1 VNLLQ
6 LNRNIR
12 SIKRYRQ
19 IVRVLF
25 KYGFDN
31 LLSYLNLTEFVAR
44 WRRLFRRESSVF
56 VELTQPQRMR
66 LVLEEL
72 GPTFIKFGQF
82 LSTRS
87 DLLPPNYLEEF
98 AKLQDN
104 VPPFSYAEVSAEL
117 QQEFGMNIAALF
129 SSFTVEPIAAASIAQ
144 VHRAV
149 LLSGEEVVVKIRRPG
164 IVEQIDTDIE
174 ALMLLAMMAEKHLPD
189 SEIYDPVGQ
198 VRELARTLRREMDLS
213 LEGRTIERFEANFAG
228 DTTVYFPKVY
238 WQFTSKAV
246 LTMEL
251 IKGLKVSDIE
261 KLTEAGFDLK
271 LIAKRGAD
279 AFVKMVLQ
287 HGFFHGDLHPGNIL
301 ILPDNVICMLDFG
314 MTGRIDPFL
323 KRYLTDI
330 LLAILKRDAE
340 EVISLLIYSGDI
352 TDSVNVRA
360 LRRDISE
367 FIDTYYELSLQEL
380 QIGQLLVDFT
390 DIITSYRIKFHPDL
404 LLLAKT
410 FMTMESMGRRLDP
423 EFDMIVHLR
432 PMMEKEIKQRLSP
445 KNAAKELY
453 GNINS
458 YVNLVRSLPKDIKE
472 ILNRINRD
480 KFKIDLEHRGLDR
493 FTRDMDR
500 SINRLSSSLIIA
512 ALIVGSSIV
521 MQTGKGPLLM
531 GFPLFAFMGYSIAG
545 VISLVWLIAIIRSG
559 RL

>member
-31 LLSYLNLTEFVAR
+31 LLAYLNLTEFITR
-44 WRRLFRRESSVF
+44 WRRLVRRERSVF
-56 VELTQPQRMR
+56 VELSQAERMR

-87 DLLPPNYLEEF
+87 DILPLNYVNEF

-104 VPPFSYAEVSAEL
+104 VPPFSFAEVATEL
-117 QQEFGMNIAALF
+117 KREFGKDISELF
-129 SSFTVEPIAAASIAQ
+129 SSFTCEPLAAASIAQ

-149 LLSGEEVVVKIRRPG
+149 LLTGEEVVVKVRRPG
-164 IVEQIDTDIE
+164 IVDLIETDIE
-174 ALMLLAMMAEKHLPD
+174 ALMLLSMMAEKHLPN

-198 VRELARTLRREMDLS
+198 VRELARTIRRELDLS
-213 LEGRTIERFEANFAG
+213 LEGSTIERFAANFAG
-228 DTTVYFPKVY
+228 DSTVYFPKVH
-238 WQFTSKAV
+238 WQFTSKAA

-251 IKGLKVSDIE
+251 IEGLKVSDTDSLIA
-261 KLTEAGFDLK
+261 AGYDLK

-279 AFVKMVLQ
+279 AFVRMVLQ

-301 ILPDNVICMLDFG
+301 ILPGNIICMLDFG

-352 TDSVNVRA
+352 TDSVNIRA

-367 FIDTYYELSLQEL
+367 FIDTYYEMSLQEL
-380 QIGQLLVDFT
+380 QVGQLLVDFT
-390 DIITSYRIKFHPDL
+390 DIITSYKIKFHPDL

-410 FMTMESMGRRLDP
+410 FMTMESMGRQLDP
-423 EFDMIVHLR
+423 DFDMTTHLR
-432 PMMEKEIKQRLSP
+432 PMMEKEIRERLSP
-445 KNAAKELY
+445 GNAFKELFS
-453 GNINS
+453 NINS
-458 YVNLVRSLPKDIKE
+458 YANLVRSLPKDIKE

-493 FTRDMDR
+493 FTKDMDK

-512 ALIVGSSIV
+512 ALIVGSSIA
-521 MQTGKGPLLM
+521 MQIDKGPQLL
-531 GFPLFAFMGYSIAG
+531 GLPLFAFLGYSIAG
-545 VISLVWLIAIIRSG
+545 VISLVWLIAIVRSG

>member
-1 VNLLQ
+1 
-6 LNRNIR
+6 
-12 SIKRYRQ
+12 
-19 IVRVLF
+19 
-25 KYGFDN
+25 
-31 LLSYLNLTEFVAR
+31 
-44 WRRLFRRESSVF
+44 
-56 VELTQPQRMR
+56 M
-66 LVLEEL
+66 
-72 GPTFIKFGQF
+72 
-82 LSTRS
+82 
-87 DLLPPNYLEEF
+87 
-98 AKLQDN
+98 
-104 VPPFSYAEVSAEL
+104 
-117 QQEFGMNIAALF
+117 
-129 SSFTVEPIAAASIAQ
+129 AAASIAQ

-149 LLSGEEVVVKIRRPG
+149 LLTGEEVVVKVRRPG
-164 IVEQIDTDIE
+164 IVDLIETDIE
-174 ALMLLAMMAEKHLPD
+174 ALMLLAMMAEKHLPNSD
-189 SEIYDPVGQ
+189 IYDPVGQ
-198 VRELARTLRREMDLS
+198 VRELARTIRRELDLS
-213 LEGRTIERFEANFAG
+213 LEGRTIERFAANFAG
-228 DTTVYFPKVY
+228 DSTVYFPKVY
-238 WQFTSKAV
+238 WQFTTKAA

-251 IKGLKVSDIE
+251 IEGLKVSDVE
-261 KLTEAGFDLK
+261 SLAAAGYDLK

-301 ILPDNVICMLDFG
+301 ILPDNVICMFDFG

-352 TDSVNVRA
+352 TDSINIRA

-367 FIDTYYELSLQEL
+367 FIDTYYEMSLQEL

-390 DIITSYRIKFHPDL
+390 EIITSYRIKFHPDL

-410 FMTMESMGRRLDP
+410 FMSMESMGRRLDP
-423 EFDMIVHLR
+423 DFDMTRHLR
-432 PMMEKEIKQRLSP
+432 PMMEKEIRDRLSP
-445 KNAAKELY
+445 GNAVKELF
-453 GNINS
+453 GNVNS

-493 FTRDMDR
+493 FTKDMDK

-521 MQTGKGPLLM
+521 MQTGKGPLLL

-545 VISLVWLIAIIRSG
+545 LISLVWLIAIIRSG

>member
-1 VNLLQ
+1 MNLLQ

-31 LLSYLNLTEFVAR
+31 LLAYLNLTEFVAR
-44 WRRLFRRESSVF
+44 WRRMFRREGSVF
-56 VELTQPQRMR
+56 VELTQAERMR

-87 DLLPPNYLEEF
+87 DLLPSHYVEEF

-104 VPPFSYAEVSAEL
+104 VPPFSFAEVCSEL
-117 QQEFGMNIAALF
+117 KREFGQEITTLF
-129 SSFTVEPIAAASIAQ
+129 SSFTREPIAAASIAQ

-149 LLSGEEVVVKIRRPG
+149 LLTGEEVVVKVRRPG
-164 IVEQIDTDIE
+164 IVEQIETDVE

-213 LEGRTIERFEANFAG
+213 LEGRTIERFEANFSG
-228 DTTVYFPKVY
+228 DDTVYFPKVY
-238 WQFTSKAV
+238 WQFTSKAA

-251 IKGLKVSDIE
+251 IEGMKVSDIE
-261 KLTEAGFDLK
+261 GLTAAGLDLK
-271 LIAKRGAD
+271 LIATRGAD

-301 ILPDNVICMLDFG
+301 ILPGNVIGMLDFG

-390 DIITSYRIKFHPDL
+390 EIITSYRIKFHPDL

-410 FMTMESMGRRLDP
+410 FMTLESMGRRLDP
-423 EFDMIVHLR
+423 DFDMMFHLR
-432 PMMEKEIKQRLSP
+432 PMMEQEIRKRLSP
-445 KNAAKELY
+445 RNAVKELY
-453 GNINS
+453 GNLNS

-472 ILNRINRD
+472 ILNRVNRD

-493 FTRDMDR
+493 FTRDMDK

-521 MQTGKGPLLM
+521 MQTGKGPLLL

>member
-1 VNLLQ
+1 MNLLQ

-31 LLSYLNLTEFVAR
+31 LLAYLNLTEFITR
-44 WRRLFRRESSVF
+44 WRRLVRRERSVF
-56 VELTQPQRMR
+56 VELTQAERMR

-72 GPTFIKFGQF
+72 GPTFIKLGQF

-87 DLLPPNYLEEF
+87 DILPPNYVNEF

-104 VPPFSYAEVSAEL
+104 VPPFSFAEVATEL
-117 QQEFGMNIAALF
+117 QREFGKDISELF
-129 SSFTVEPIAAASIAQ
+129 SSFTCEPLAAASIAQ

-149 LLSGEEVVVKIRRPG
+149 LLTGEEVVVKVRRPG
-164 IVEQIDTDIE
+164 IVDLIETDIE
-174 ALMLLAMMAEKHLPD
+174 ALMLLSMMAEKHLPNSD
-189 SEIYDPVGQ
+189 IYDPVGQ
-198 VRELARTLRREMDLS
+198 VRELARTIRRELDLS
-213 LEGRTIERFEANFAG
+213 LEGRTIERFATNFAG
-228 DTTVYFPKVY
+228 DSTVYFPKVH
-238 WQFTSKAV
+238 WQFTSKAA

-251 IKGLKVSDIE
+251 IEGLKVSDTDS
-261 KLTEAGFDLK
+261 LTAAGFDLK

-287 HGFFHGDLHPGNIL
+287 HGFFHGDLHPGNVL
-301 ILPDNVICMLDFG
+301 ILPGNIICMLDFG

-352 TDSVNVRA
+352 TDSVNIRA

-367 FIDTYYELSLQEL
+367 FIDTYYEMSLQEL
-380 QIGQLLVDFT
+380 QVGQLLVDFT
-390 DIITSYRIKFHPDL
+390 DIITSYKIKFHPDL

-410 FMTMESMGRRLDP
+410 FMTMESMGRQLDP
-423 EFDMIVHLR
+423 DFDMTTHLM
-432 PMMEKEIKQRLSP
+432 PMMEKEIRERLSP
-445 KNAAKELY
+445 GNAFKEIF
-453 GNINS
+453 GNLNS
-458 YVNLVRSLPKDIKE
+458 YVNLARSLPKDIKE

-493 FTRDMDR
+493 FTKDMDK

-512 ALIVGSSIV
+512 ALIVGSSIA
-521 MQTGKGPLLM
+521 MQIDKGPELL
-531 GFPLFAFMGYSIAG
+531 GLPLFALLGYSIAG
-545 VISLVWLIAIIRSG
+545 LISLVWLIAIIRSG

>member
-31 LLSYLNLTEFVAR
+31 LLAYLNLTEFITR
-44 WRRLFRRESSVF
+44 WRRLFRHERSAF
-56 VELTQPQRMR
+56 VELTQAERMR

-72 GPTFIKFGQF
+72 GPTFIKLGQF

-87 DLLPPNYLEEF
+87 DILPSNYVNEF

-104 VPPFSYAEVSAEL
+104 VPPFSFTEVAFEL
-117 QQEFGMNIAALF
+117 EREFGKDISELF
-129 SSFTVEPIAAASIAQ
+129 SSFTREPLAAASIAQ

-149 LLSGEEVVVKIRRPG
+149 LITGEEVVVKVRRPG
-164 IVEQIDTDIE
+164 IVDLIETDIE
-174 ALMLLAMMAEKHLPD
+174 ALMLLSMMAEKHLPN

-198 VRELARTLRREMDLS
+198 VRELARTIRRELDLS
-213 LEGRTIERFEANFAG
+213 LEGRTIERFAANFEG
-228 DTTVYFPKVY
+228 DDTVYFPKVH
-238 WQFTSKAV
+238 WQFTSKAA

-251 IKGLKVSDIE
+251 IEGLKVSDTDN
-261 KLTEAGFDLK
+261 LTAAGFDLK

-301 ILPDNVICMLDFG
+301 ILPGNIICMLDFG

-352 TDSVNVRA
+352 TDSVNIRS

-367 FIDTYYELSLQEL
+367 FIDIYYEMSLQEL
-380 QIGQLLVDFT
+380 QVGQLLVDFT
-390 DIITSYRIKFHPDL
+390 DIITSYKIKFHPDL

-410 FMTMESMGRRLDP
+410 FMTMESIGRKLDP
-423 EFDMIVHLR
+423 DFDMTTHLR
-432 PMMEKEIKQRLSP
+432 PMMEKEIKERLSP
-445 KNAAKELY
+445 GNAFKELFS
-453 GNINS
+453 NINS
-458 YVNLVRSLPKDIKE
+458 YANLARSLPKDIKE

-493 FTRDMDR
+493 FTKDMDK

-512 ALIVGSSIV
+512 ALIVGSSIS
-521 MQTGKGPLLM
+521 MQIDKGPQWLGL
-531 GFPLFAFMGYSIAG
+531 PLFALLGYSIAG
-545 VISLVWLIAIIRSG
+545 IISLVWLIGIIRSG

>member
-1 VNLLQ
+1 MNLLQ

-31 LLSYLNLTEFVAR
+31 LLAYLNLTEFVAR
-44 WRRLFRRESSVF
+44 WRRLVRRERSDI
-56 VELTQPQRMR
+56 VELSQAERMR

-87 DLLPPNYLEEF
+87 DLLPPNYVAEF
-98 AKLQDN
+98 AKLQDD
-104 VPPFSYAEVSAEL
+104 VPPFSFTEVTAEL
-117 QQEFGMNIAALF
+117 QREFGMDVSALF
-129 SSFTVEPIAAASIAQ
+129 SSFTSEPIAAASIAQ

-149 LLSGEEVVVKIRRPG
+149 LLTGELVVVKVRRPG
-164 IVEQIDTDIE
+164 IVDQIETDIE
-174 ALMLLAMMAEKHLPD
+174 ALMLLAMMAEKHLPNSD
-189 SEIYDPVGQ
+189 IYDPVGQ
-198 VRELARTLRREMDLS
+198 VRELARTIRRELDLS
-213 LEGRTIERFEANFAG
+213 LEGRTIERFAANFAG
-228 DTTVYFPKVY
+228 DSTVYFPKVY
-238 WQFTSKAV
+238 WQFTSKAA

-251 IKGLKVSDIE
+251 IEGLKVSDVE
-261 KLTEAGFDLK
+261 GLTAAGLDLK
-271 LIAKRGAD
+271 LIAKRGAN
-279 AFVKMVLQ
+279 AFVRMVLQ

-352 TDSVNVRA
+352 TDSVNIRA

-367 FIDTYYELSLQEL
+367 FIDTYYEMSLQDL
-380 QIGQLLVDFT
+380 QIGQLLADFIE
-390 DIITSYRIKFHPDL
+390 IITSYRIKFHPDL

-410 FMTMESMGRRLDP
+410 FMSMESIGRRLDP
-423 EFDMIVHLR
+423 DFDMTSHLR
-432 PMMEKEIKQRLSP
+432 PLMEKEIRARLSP
-445 KNAAKELY
+445 GNAVKEIF
-453 GNINS
+453 GNANS
-458 YVNLVRSLPKDIKE
+458 YVNLLRSLPKDIKE

-493 FTRDMDR
+493 FTKDMDR

-521 MQTGKGPLLM
+521 MQTGKGPLLL

-545 VISLVWLIAIIRSG
+545 LIGIVWLIAIFRSG

>member
-1 VNLLQ
+1 MNLLQ

>member
-1 VNLLQ
+1 MNLLQ
-6 LNRNIR
+6 FNRNIR

-31 LLSYLNLTEFVAR
+31 LLAYLNLTEFVAR
-44 WRRLFRRESSVF
+44 WRRMFRRESSAF
-56 VELTQPQRMR
+56 VELTQAERMR

-72 GPTFIKFGQF
+72 GPTFIKLGQF

-87 DLLPPNYLEEF
+87 DILPPNYVEEF

-104 VPPFSYAEVSAEL
+104 VPPFSYTEVAAEL
-117 QQEFGMNIAALF
+117 QREFGMEISELF
-129 SSFTVEPIAAASIAQ
+129 SSFTREPLAAASIAQ

-149 LLSGEEVVVKIRRPG
+149 LKTGEEVVVKVRRPG
-164 IVEQIDTDIE
+164 IVDLIETDIE
-174 ALMLLAMMAEKHLPD
+174 ALTLLAMMSEKHLPN

-198 VRELARTLRREMDLS
+198 IRELARTIRRELDLS
-213 LEGRTIERFEANFAG
+213 LEGRTIERFAANFAG
-228 DTTVYFPKVY
+228 DSSVYFPKVY
-238 WQFTSKAV
+238 WQYTSKAA

-251 IKGLKVSDIE
+251 IEGLKVSDIE
-261 KLTEAGFDLK
+261 SLTEAGLDLK

-301 ILPDNVICMLDFG
+301 ILPGNVIGMLDFG

-352 TDSVNVRA
+352 TDSINIRS

-367 FIDTYYELSLQEL
+367 FIDTYYEMSLQDL
-380 QIGQLLVDFT
+380 QVGQLLVDFT
-390 DIITSYRIKFHPDL
+390 EIITSYRIKFHPDL

-423 EFDMIVHLR
+423 DFDMTMHLR
-432 PMMEKEIKQRLSP
+432 PMMEKEIRERLSP
-445 KNAAKELY
+445 GNAFKEFF
-453 GNINS
+453 GNINA
-458 YVNLVRSLPKDIKE
+458 YANLVRSLPKDIKE

-493 FTRDMDR
+493 FTKDMDR

-512 ALIVGSSIV
+512 ALIIGSSIV
-521 MQTGKGPLLM
+521 MQTGKGPQLL
-531 GFPLFAFMGYSIAG
+531 GFPLFAFLGYSVAG
-545 VISLVWLIAIIRSG
+545 VISLLWLIAIIRSG